1 MIVMRSIDPGVSE
14 ARLLLCLE
22 RIGDIGEAF
31 ASGIFRSRAVL
42 RTVASASAGGG
53 RIRPRL

>member
-1 MIVMRSIDPGVSE
+1 MRSIDPGVSE

-31 ASGIFRSRAVL
+31 ASGIFRSPAVL